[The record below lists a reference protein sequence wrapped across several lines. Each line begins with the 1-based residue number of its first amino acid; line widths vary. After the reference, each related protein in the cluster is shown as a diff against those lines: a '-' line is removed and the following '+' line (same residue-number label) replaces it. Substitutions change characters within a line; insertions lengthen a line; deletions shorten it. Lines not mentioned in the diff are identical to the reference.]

1 MRFCGIVT
9 SLLLVHNLPPNWTT
23 TFSQNLERSTLTNRP
38 ISTPH
43 THKLTVNCYF
53 RGYPAGPLSKGS
65 KTTLIW
71 WAWKDE
77 TEAKQPHLFLSF
89 SVPSSHSLLSR
100 LFFTEGKA
108 ETCLVCFSP
117 SIGSAPAFKAQVL
130 VSRESSFTKTW
141 GGSQVHRGGVNVRRG
156 RLSRLY
162 FSTSLSLINV
172 FFFQTGQT
180 VVSFPSNSRQHI
192 LLSWVNLNPVTLFC
206 CFLMITVLTL

>member
-9 SLLLVHNLPPNWTT
+9 SLLLVHNLPPNWTN

-53 RGYPAGPLSKGS
+53 RGNPAGPLSKGS
-65 KTTLIW
+65 KIALIW

-77 TEAKQPHLFLSF
+77 TEAKQPHLSLSLFLLPTHF
-89 SVPSSHSLLSR
+89 SHR
-100 LFFTEGKA
+100 LFFNEGKA

-162 FSTSLSLINV
+162 FSISLSLIVNV

-180 VVSFPSNSRQHI
+180 VCQ
-192 LLSWVNLNPVTLFC
+192 LPVKQST
-206 CFLMITVLTL
+206 THSS